1 VNERSLKEL
10 KMNVPAEQSAEHYH
24 LHQKS
29 KRSASESR
37 QPSASSKISP
47 HQRQGDR
54 GSDDDTAARLPTFVR
69 FHDLRAVGIVSNW
82 PQLYNLID
90 DYDFPPGVLLS
101 PNIRAWDIEEV
112 QRWLA
117 SRPTDRKIVA
127 PRRSKQTEPA

>member
-1 VNERSLKEL
+1 
-10 KMNVPAEQSAEHYH
+10 MNVPAEQSAEHYH
-24 LHQKS
+24 LQQKS

-37 QPSASSKISP
+37 QASASPRISP

-54 GSDDDTAARLPTFVR
+54 GSDDDAAGRLPKFVR

-90 DYDFPPGVLLS
+90 YYDFPPGVLLS

-117 SRPTDRKIVA
+117 SRPTERKIVA
-127 PRRSKQTEPA
+127 RRSKQTEAV

>member
-1 VNERSLKEL
+1 
-10 KMNVPAEQSAEHYH
+10 MNVPAEQSAEHH
-24 LHQKS
+24 HVPHKS
-29 KRSASESR
+29 KRPASKSR
-37 QPSASSKISP
+37 QPSTASTTAP

-54 GSDDDTAARLPTFVR
+54 GSAEDGATRLPKFVR

-90 DYDFPPGVLLS
+90 EYDFPPGVLLS

-117 SRPTDRKIVA
+117 SRPTERKIVA
-127 PRRSKQTEPA
+127 PRRSNQTEPA